1 MATEFRD
8 RFFARYRWAITL
20 CTSVATVVLAVVVYR
35 VTAPKSVQLIGASG
49 ERLPVSDVLQVGAL
63 PVT

>member
-8 RFFARYRWAITL
+8 RFFARHRWAITFGA
-20 CTSVATVVLAVVVYR
+20 SVAAVVLAVVVYR
-35 VTAPKSVQLIGASG
+35 VTAPKSAQRIGASG
-49 ERLPVSDVLQVGAL
+49 ARLPMGDVLQVGAL